1 MPKVWAPVTKPV
13 RDGTQQRAKTVR
25 HNAPRRP
32 TQFSRRSV
40 SIERPRKG
48 RAARYRTPT
57 RRGSPRP
64 LSEFSWDTGTRHP
77 HTHSLGFQPESFLP
91 RETIQPSCGSEGAS
105 HPTLPGPAPGAHEA
119 LLGLPRS
126 LLPTRPGRSETRL
139 LSRQALGFRKPG
151 STTLSTRVPSERA
164 MHATGVSSFL
174 VQYEMTA

>member
-32 TQFSRRSV
+32 TQFSRRSA

-48 RAARYRTPT
+48 GAARYRTPT

-91 RETIQPSCGSEGAS
+91 RKTIQQSCGSEGAS
-105 HPTLPGPAPGAHEA
+105 RPTLPGPAPGAHEA
-119 LLGLPRS
+119 LLGLPGLCFPRD
-126 LLPTRPGRSETRL
+126 RVAAR
-139 LSRQALGFRKPG
+139 LGFFPARRSALENQAPRRFPRVCPV
-151 STTLSTRVPSERA
+151 SMPCTRRASHLS
-164 MHATGVSSFL
+164 SSN
-174 VQYEMTA
+174 MR